1 MYPERSPRA
10 AWDFADSKRLGG
22 GIEALSGEHFWDSLS
37 DRVHKELEV
46 LLISAADKMRQAIPG
61 VQIFGKI
68 RQSGLKRSELLCDLD
83 RGPML

>member
-1 MYPERSPRA
+1 
-10 AWDFADSKRLGG
+10 LGG
-22 GIEALSGEHFWDSLS
+22 GIEALSGENFWDSLS

-68 RQSGLKRSELLCDLD
+68 
-83 RGPML
+83 